1 MACAW
6 KITGLVM
13 VMLVVTPNT
22 WAQPLTVDDQRG
34 IRDNLRLYC
43 DAWLKGDANAVMA
56 TLAENAVLLPSGLAP
71 IVGDEAIRS
80 FWWPPDSPPTKVL
93 AMELAIEETA
103 GQSGLAYAWGKGS
116 LTFSYQQDGQEKT
129 ISTESTFLN
138 VLRKQADGKWKTTCR
153 MWSDRPRR

>member
-1 MACAW
+1 MGRSW
-6 KITGLVM
+6 SITGLAAVL
-13 VMLVVTPNT
+13 LVATTNAWT
-22 WAQPLTVDDQRG
+22 QPLSTNDRSA
-34 IRDNLRLYC
+34 IADNLQLYRN
-43 DAWLKGDANAVMA
+43 AWLKGDANAVMA
-56 TLAENAVLLPSGLAP
+56 TLAENAVLLPSGLPP
-71 IVGDEAIRS
+71 IVGDEAIRA

-103 GQSGLAYAWGKGS
+103 GQAGLAYAWGRGS

-129 ISTESTFLN
+129 VSTESTFLN